1 MCVAKSPTIFIF
13 YRLWGKIANRPCCS
27 GYAGWSEVTPSRYNE
42 DRGSEELNVYV
53 GTWDSGKGIRYAY
66 KKNNHKKKQA
76 TK

>member
-27 GYAGWSEVTPSRYNE
+27 GYAGWSIEPGFTRV
-42 DRGSEELNVYV
+42 VA
-53 GTWDSGKGIRYAY
+53 GKTGLIGYAY